1 MTPSAPIY
9 DKRRLKKPS
18 ASAPSHSGSRS
29 ATSSFENQADRTK
42 THEIL
47 FQAQRDWE
55 SLAKFRETARRCIRY
70 SDGKQW
76 DDLIQDPDHPGKYIM
91 EKEYTR
97 RQGQVPIVQNKIF
110 SIVRNII
117 GQYRQNADKS
127 IVLVRDPEKTDQ
139 EEILTDILRAVASAN
154 QLDELD
160 AQNLNYF
167 LHSGALIQRIA
178 YRYFKEYDRS
188 DVYVENIDYNRIFFN
203 ADVKD
208 LRLNDLCRVG
218 VLHDLSLDQ
227 LLSQFCKNEADREF
241 LTRRFESGTTLT
253 TASDALTGRE
263 LKNIDFISSYDNTRL
278 RVVECWNLETDWS
291 IYVYDPAT
299 GSEGLT
305 DLTEKQIIAENK
317 ARIRQVLEYNSAN
330 PDNPIP
336 DDQIALVEY
345 EKRIE
350 PYWCFRFLLTDGT
363 CLQEGRTPYLHQ
375 SHPFIM
381 RLFPMLS
388 GNVYGIIN
396 QTIDQQRM
404 INRFIML
411 YNFVIGAGAKG
422 VLMIPENLVPDSMSL
437 EEFTDQWV
445 RFNGVIVYK
454 YDPKDPSNRM
464 PQQITTNSV
473 PVGIYDMINLQI
485 NLIEDISGV
494 HSAIQGK
501 TPSSGTS
508 GTLYA
513 QETQNASI
521 NTLDI
526 MKTHSAFKEMRDR
539 KVLQTAIQFYNGKR
553 RIISSKSNG
562 GVITIDPEQIRN
574 IDFDIQIIQ
583 NMDTPIYRSLT
594 EDRLTQMVV
603 SGLLAPELYFENSSD
618 PTIKKINESLK
629 KMKEQQTAGIPPELM
644 QAAQQGDPRA
654 VQMLQQAVGQQ
665 QPPAAGGAEGIPPA
679 LPPETSQQPPAQQ

>member
-1 MTPSAPIY
+1 MQSASTY
-9 DKRRLKKPS
+9 DKRRLTARANNHSPS
-18 ASAPSHSGSRS
+18 IRDNSYSIRDNSY
-29 ATSSFENQADRTK
+29 NN
-42 THEIL
+42 HEIL

-55 SLAKFRETARRCIRY
+55 SLAKFRETARRCVRY

-76 DDLIQDPDHPGKYIM
+76 DDLIQDPDRPGRYIT

-127 IVLVRDPEKTDQ
+127 IVLVRDPEKTEQ
-139 EEILTDILRAVASAN
+139 EEILTDVLRAVATAN
-154 QLDELD
+154 QLEELD

-188 DVYVENIDYNRIFFN
+188 DVYIENIDYNRVFFN

-208 LRLNDLCRVG
+208 LRLNDLCRIG

-227 LLSQFCKNEADREF
+227 LLSQFCKNEADHEF
-241 LTRRFESGTTLT
+241 LTRRFEAGTTIT
-253 TASDALTGRE
+253 TAADALTGRE
-263 LKNIDFISSYDNTRL
+263 LRNIDFINAHDNTRL
-278 RVVECWNLETDWS
+278 RVIETWNLETDWS

-305 DLTEKQIIAENK
+305 DLTEKEIKAENK
-317 ARIRQVLEYNSAN
+317 ARIRQVLEYNQAN
-330 PDNPIP
+330 PGSPIP

-345 EKRIE
+345 EKRME
-350 PYWCFRFLLTDGT
+350 PYWYFRFLLPDGT

-375 SHPFIM
+375 SHPFVL

-422 VLMIPENLVPDSMSL
+422 VLMIPEDMIPDGMTIQ
-437 EEFTDQWV
+437 EFTEQWV
-445 RFNGVIVYK
+445 RFNGVILYK
-454 YDPKDPSNRM
+454 PSRNTDRM

-473 PVGIYDMINLQI
+473 PVGIHEMINLQI

-513 QETQNASI
+513 QETQNAAI

-526 MKTHSAFKEMRDR
+526 MKTHSSFKEVRDR
-539 KVLQTAIQFYNGKR
+539 KIIQTAIQFYNGKR
-553 RIISSKSNG
+553 RIISSGTNG
-562 GVITIDPEQIRN
+562 GVITFDPEQIRN
-574 IDFDIQIIQ
+574 IDFDIQVIQ
-583 NMDTPIYRSLT
+583 NMDTPLYRSIT
-594 EDRLTQMVV
+594 EDRLVQMVTA
-603 SGLLAPELYFENSSD
+603 GLLAPEVYFENSSD

-629 KMKEQQTAGIPPELM
+629 KMKEQQGAAIPPELM

-654 VQMLQQAVGQQ
+654 MQMLQQAIGQAGANSNSPQ
-665 QPPAAGGAEGIPPA
+665 TQPPQPSQTPPIP
-679 LPPETSQQPPAQQ
+679 QQ

>member
-1 MTPSAPIY
+1 MSSALIY

-18 ASAPSHSGSRS
+18 AGMPARQGSRS
-29 ATSSFENQADRTK
+29 AVSAFDRQDRTNN
-42 THEIL
+42 HEIL
-47 FQAQRDWE
+47 FLAQRDWE

-76 DDLIQDPDHPGKYIM
+76 DDFIQDPDHPGKYIV
-91 EKEYTR
+91 EKDYMR
-97 RQGQVPIVQNKIF
+97 RQGQIPIVQNKIF

-127 IVLVRDPEKTDQ
+127 IVLVRDPEKTQQ
-139 EEILTDILRAVASAN
+139 EEILTDVLRAVATAN
-154 QLDELD
+154 QLEELD

-203 ADVKD
+203 TDVKD
-208 LRLNDLCRVG
+208 LRLNDLCRIG

-227 LLSQFCKNEADREF
+227 VLSQFCKNEADREF
-241 LTRRFESGTTLT
+241 LTQRFHSSTTFT

-263 LKNIDFISSYDNTRL
+263 LKNIDFISSHDNTRL
-278 RVVECWNLETDWS
+278 RVIECWTLETDWE
-291 IYVYDPAT
+291 IYIYDPAT

-305 DLTEKQIIAENK
+305 DLAEKEIIAENK
-317 ARIRQVLEYNSAN
+317 ARIRQVLEYNQAN

-350 PYWCFRFLLTDGT
+350 PYWYFRFLLPDGT

-375 SHPFIM
+375 SHPFVL

-411 YNFVIGAGAKG
+411 YNFIIGAGAKG
-422 VLMIPENLVPDSMSL
+422 VLMVPEDLLPDGMT
-437 EEFTDQWV
+437 EQEFTDRWI
-445 RFNGVIVYK
+445 RFNGVIFYT
-454 YDPKDPSNRM
+454 PSTKHSHM

-473 PVGIYDMINLQI
+473 PVGIHEMINLQI

-501 TPSSGTS
+501 TPGSGTS

-513 QETQNASI
+513 QETQNAAI

-526 MKTHSAFKEMRDR
+526 MKTQSSFKEVRDR
-539 KVLQTAIQFYNGKR
+539 KILKTAIQFYNGKR
-553 RIISSKSNG
+553 RIISSNANG
-562 GVITIDPEQIRN
+562 GVITVNPEEIRDL
-574 IDFDIQIIQ
+574 DFDIQVIQ
-583 NMDTPIYRSLT
+583 NMDTPLYRSIT
-594 EDRLTQMVV
+594 EDRLVQMVTA
-603 SGLLAPELYFENSSD
+603 GLLAPELYFENSSD

-629 KMKEQQTAGIPPELM
+629 KMKEQQSAAIPPELM

-654 VQMLQQAVGQQ
+654 VKMLQQAIGQQ
-665 QPPAAGGAEGIPPA
+665 QPQQQQPQQQQPQPA
-679 LPPETSQQPPAQQ
+679 QPPAQPSQMSQ

>member
-1 MTPSAPIY
+1 MSSAPTY
-9 DKRRLKKPS
+9 DKRRLKAKANNHSPQS
-18 ASAPSHSGSRS
+18 SHASQS
-29 ATSSFENQADRTK
+29 SSFENRDNSSK
-42 THEIL
+42 NHEIL

-76 DDLIQDPDHPGKYIM
+76 DDLIADPDHPGKYIM
-91 EKEYTR
+91 EKEYAR
-97 RQGQVPIVQNKIF
+97 RQGQVPIIQNKIF

-117 GQYRQNADKS
+117 GQYRQSADKS
-127 IVLVRDPEKTDQ
+127 IVLVRDPEKTQQ
-139 EEILTDILRAVASAN
+139 EEVLTDILRAVAAAN
-154 QLDELD
+154 QLEELD

-167 LHSGALIQRIA
+167 LHSGALLQRIA

-188 DVYVENIDYNRIFFN
+188 DVYIENIDYNRIFFN

-208 LRLNDLCRVG
+208 LRLNDLCRIG

-241 LTRRFESGTTLT
+241 LTRRFQAGTTVT

-263 LKNIDFISSYDNTRL
+263 LKNIDFINSYDNTRL
-278 RVVECWNLETDWS
+278 RVVESWSLETGWA

-299 GSEGLT
+299 GSEGIT
-305 DLTEKQIIAENK
+305 DLTEKEIKAENK
-317 ARIRQVLEYNSAN
+317 ARIQQVLEYNAAN
-330 PDNPIP
+330 PDNQIP

-350 PYWCFRFLLTDGT
+350 PYWYFRFLLTDGT

-422 VLMIPENLVPDSMSL
+422 VLMIPEELIPEGMTIQ
-437 EEFTDQWV
+437 EFTDQWV
-445 RFNGVIVYK
+445 RFNGVIVYRN
-454 YDPKDPSNRM
+454 SNKTSQM

-473 PVGIYDMINLQI
+473 PVGIHEMINLQI

-501 TPSSGTS
+501 TPASGTS

-513 QETQNASI
+513 QESQNAAI
-521 NTLDI
+521 NSLDL
-526 MKTHSAFKEMRDR
+526 MKTHSSFKEMRDR
-539 KVLQTAIQFYNGKR
+539 KIIQTAIQFYNGKR
-553 RIISSKSNG
+553 RIISSKVNG
-562 GVITIDPEQIRN
+562 GVITINPEQIRD
-574 IDFDIQIIQ
+574 IDFDIQVIQ
-583 NMDTPIYRSLT
+583 NMDTPLYRSLT
-594 EDRLTQMVV
+594 EDRLIQMVTA
-603 SGLLAPELYFENSSD
+603 GLLAPELYFENSSD
-618 PTIKKINESLK
+618 PTVKKINESMK
-629 KMKEQQTAGIPPELM
+629 KMKEEQAAGGVPPELM

-665 QPPAAGGAEGIPPA
+665 QQPP
-679 LPPETSQQPPAQQ
+679 TSQTPPVGAPAQSPQQQ